1 MYTLILGILLAALK
15 YLEIGPVAQWS
26 WWWVLSPFAV
36 TLLWWAWA
44 DMTGYTKRKAMEKMD
59 ERKKERI
66 QRQKETLGM
75 APRRPR

>member
-44 DMTGYTKRKAMEKMD
+44 DMTGYTKRKAMEKME

-66 QRQKETLGM
+66 DRQKETLGM

>member
-15 YLEIGPVAQWS
+15 YLGIGPVAQWS

-44 DMTGYTKRKAMEKMD
+44 DMTGYTKRKAMEKME
-59 ERKKERI
+59 ERNKERI
-66 QRQKETLGM
+66 DRQKETLGM